1 MMDRFRRVAPLAA
14 AGGAAVG
21 VALLAAHFA
30 APSALA
36 DSCQARCDS
45 NYYFCNRGG
54 ASPGERSCATGR
66 STCYTRCRGSS
77 GPSYGAI
84 AFSGSADVHGF
95 SRNHD
100 SRARAEAEALAHC
113 RTWGRGAED
122 CKVLLWFHDRCAAL
136 ATGDN
141 GAHGS
146 AHDPQRR
153 AAANRALAECRP
165 LGGASCRIVREV
177 CSPS

>member
-54 ASPGERSCATGR
+54 ASPG
-66 STCYTRCRGSS
+66 
-77 GPSYGAI
+77 
-84 AFSGSADVHGF
+84 
-95 SRNHD
+95 
-100 SRARAEAEALAHC
+100 RAVVR
-113 RTWGRGAED
+113 
-122 CKVLLWFHDRCAAL
+122 
-136 ATGDN
+136 
-141 GAHGS
+141 
-146 AHDPQRR
+146 
-153 AAANRALAECRP
+153 NRAQHLLHALP
-165 LGGASCRIVREV
+165 G
-177 CSPS
+177 